1 MIVSMSYHVCYLC
14 FDARVTKESL
24 HRRNFSLFLR
34 LREFALRS
42 LKHCFRWDWAQGR
55 KRAMPPHSP
64 NMYRD
69 PYNTAAAA
77 SPLSAPRQLVASPP
91 SRLRNVNNPAAV
103 PASPNF
109 SAAHGSPAAW
119 TAQSSRFQAAAPASP
134 GVRNL
139 ASDTADSQ
147 YNYNGS
153 PHMRSA
159 PVIPQTL
166 HLAQNSPQVGNAVS
180 LFQCCVDPN
189 SFRCSGS
196 VSVWRMRI
204 RIQEHAWKFKN

>member
-1 MIVSMSYHVCYLC
+1 
-14 FDARVTKESL
+14 
-24 HRRNFSLFLR
+24 
-34 LREFALRS
+34 
-42 LKHCFRWDWAQGR
+42 
-55 KRAMPPHSP
+55 MPPHSP

-91 SRLRNVNNPAAV
+91 SRLRNAAAV

-109 SAAHGSPAAW
+109 SAAAAPGSPAAW

-134 GVRNL
+134 PGVRNL
-139 ASDTADSQ
+139 VSDAADGQ
-147 YNYNGS
+147 YSYNGS
-153 PHMRSA
+153 PHTGMRSA

-180 LFQCCVDPN
+180 LFQCC
-189 SFRCSGS
+189 
-196 VSVWRMRI
+196 
-204 RIQEHAWKFKN
+204 